1 MKAIRLTLTGNQE
14 TVTLSDVVFGTEV
27 NEQLLSQA
35 VRVYQARNRQGT
47 ASTQT
52 RSFVKRTKK
61 KWFKQKGTGNARHGA
76 RTSNIFV
83 GGGVSHG
90 PVGNQNWSLD
100 MPKKMRIKAMVS
112 AFAAQDGNIFVTEDL
127 NEVKNNK
134 EARKMIVQLQ
144 GKSDSVLIILP
155 KTIES
160 TVRALRNMGDV
171 ILMSAMRVNALDIV
185 QADKIVIADTALEIL
200 ENRILGRTMIE
211 VKPAVKASKPA
222 VVKSTKPEAKAAK
235 PEVKPAKTAVKKT
248 TAKKPAV
255 KKATKKETVEK

>member
-1 MKAIRLTLTGNQE
+1 MKATRLTLTGNQD

-100 MPKKMRIKAMVS
+100 LPKKMRIQAMVS

-127 NEVKNNK
+127 NEVKQNK
-134 EARKMIVQLQ
+134 AARNMISKLQ
-144 GKSDSVLIILP
+144 DNSDSVLVILP
-155 KTIES
+155 RTIES
-160 TVRALRNMGDV
+160 TLRALRNMSDV
-171 ILMSAMRVNALDIV
+171 TLKSALRVNALDIV
-185 QADKIVIADTALEIL
+185 QADKIIIADTALEVL
-200 ENRILGRTMIE
+200 ENRILGRATVE
-211 VKPAVKASKPA
+211 AKPAVKAPKA
-222 VVKSTKPEAKAAK
+222 EAKATKPVAK
-235 PEVKPAKTAVKKT
+235 KPA
-248 TAKKPAV
+248 AKKPAV
-255 KKATKKETVEK
+255 NKTTKKETLKK